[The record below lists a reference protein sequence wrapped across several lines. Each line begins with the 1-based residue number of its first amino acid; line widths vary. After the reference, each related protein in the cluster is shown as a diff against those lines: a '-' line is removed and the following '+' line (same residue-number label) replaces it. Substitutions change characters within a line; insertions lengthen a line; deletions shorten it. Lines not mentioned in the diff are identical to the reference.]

1 MQIIAHRGA
10 SFDAPENTL
19 AAIRLGWDQ
28 GADGVEF
35 DVRLSRDGRIVV
47 HHDADTVRLASVD
60 RQVAD
65 QTLVEL
71 KQLDVGG
78 WKGPQFAGERIPT
91 LAEALAIVP
100 PGKTAFI
107 EVKCG
112 PEIVSKLKRVVVESR
127 LEPDQIIVICFAS
140 EVVSTAKA
148 ELPGVTV
155 YWVVRL
161 RDSTRPAWTAD
172 TLIESA
178 KAINADGLDLSADP
192 MITPDLVRPMIV
204 AGLPVYVWTVNDPA
218 VAIQMRAAGVAGIA
232 TDRPG
237 WLRKKIES

>member
-19 AAIRLGWDQ
+19 SAIRLGWDQ

-35 DVRLSRDGRIVV
+35 DVRLTRDGQTVLI
-47 HHDADTVRLASVD
+47 HDADAKRIAGVERS
-60 RQVAD
+60 VAD
-65 QTLVEL
+65 QTLAEL
-71 KQLDVGG
+71 RQLDLGR
-78 WKGPQFAGERIPT
+78 WKGKQFAGERIPT

-100 PGKTAFI
+100 RGKVAFI

-112 PEIVSKLKRVVVESR
+112 TEIVPELKRVLTESR
-127 LEPDQIIVICFAS
+127 LDPSQTVVISFATA
-140 EVVSTAKA
+140 VVSAVKTQ
-148 ELPGVTV
+148 LPGVPV

-161 RDSTRPAWTAD
+161 RDSTGPTWTAD
-172 TLIESA
+172 ALAKSA

-192 MITPDLVRPMIV
+192 MITADFVQSMNG
-204 AGLPVYVWTVNDPA
+204 ADLPVYVWTVNDL
-218 VAIQMRAAGVAGIA
+218 VAAKQMEAAGVAGIA

-237 WLRKKIES
+237 WLRKELGS